1 VASST
6 ILGAT
11 DAFIADL
18 AMPEIGR
25 LPVLRQLRKNESR
38 VTARTALLVLLLAVH
53 VHAAGDPPAGT
64 LAQREPEAMSRMHW
78 SLAAGPVVEVAT
90 PGDRVRER
98 GLLVAPAV
106 DVRITPWF
114 AYFAEAQLS
123 TYVSPQAGAIAGVI
137 PIGLRLHGRGMIQ
150 PFLAVGA
157 GVSWTSFT
165 DLRGLDRRVNYLT
178 QIGAGVRRL
187 RADASALGVELR
199 VNHFSNWS
207 SAPPNLGM
215 ENVAVLVGY
224 RWPR

>member
-1 VASST
+1 MP
-6 ILGAT
+6 LC
-11 DAFIADL
+11 DAL
-18 AMPEIGR
+18 LPR
-25 LPVLRQLRKNESR
+25 LRENGSR
-38 VTARTALLVLLLAVH
+38 VTACTALLVLLVAGH
-53 VHAAGDPPAGT
+53 VQAAADPPAGPP
-64 LAQREPEAMSRMHW
+64 AQSEPQVGSRMHW

-90 PGDRVRER
+90 PGARVRER

-114 AYFAEAQLS
+114 AYVAEAQLS
-123 TYVSPQAGAIAGVI
+123 TYVSPLTGLIAGVI
-137 PIGLRLHGRGMIQ
+137 PIGLRLHGGGRTQ

-157 GVSWTSFT
+157 GISWTSFT

-187 RADASALGVELR
+187 RPGGSALSAELR
-199 VNHFSNWS
+199 VNHLSNWS